1 MRPNV
6 SAEAILFT
14 RSEWV
19 PNNPT
24 LPVLLYRHA
33 PEFGDHTAE
42 AFEARFRQNGWQGMW
57 RNGVFSYQ
65 HYHTHA
71 HEALGIASGRAR
83 LLIGGPT
90 GQEIDVTAGDCL
102 VLPAGTGHC
111 LIHRGDEFLVVGAYP
126 PGQHADICTE
136 APGQVG
142 LDAIEAVAL
151 PETDPL
157 QGRHGPLRQIWHGGT
172 NE

>member
-1 MRPNV
+1 MQPETV
-6 SAEAILFT
+6 YFE

-19 PNNPT
+19 PNNPKLAVLIYKS
-24 LPVLLYRHA
+24 LPLA
-33 PEFGDHTAE
+33 GDDPASV
-42 AFEARFRQNGWQGMW
+42 FEDRFERNGWQGIW

-71 HEALGIASGRAR
+71 HEVLGIAAGTAR

-90 GQEIDVTAGDCL
+90 GKEIDVAAGDCL

-111 LIHRGDEFLVVGAYP
+111 RLAASGDFLVVGAYP

-136 APGQVG
+136 ESGEKG
-142 LDAIEAVAL
+142 LKAIAAVAL
-151 PETDPL
+151 PEIDPVD
-157 QGRHGPLRQIWHGGT
+157 GKDGALRSLWQR
-172 NE
+172 